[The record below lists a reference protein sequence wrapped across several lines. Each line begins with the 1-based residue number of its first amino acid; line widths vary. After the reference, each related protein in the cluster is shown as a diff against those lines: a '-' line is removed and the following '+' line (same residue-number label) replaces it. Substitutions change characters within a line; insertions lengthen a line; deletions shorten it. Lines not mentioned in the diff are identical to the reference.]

1 MDGVDGVDGVD
12 GGLLQGTLRLEDVTD
27 EESIVAT
34 ALIAYG
40 VPDAA
45 GHYRLE
51 GVPAGEYTLALKA
64 TDADHVPH
72 YAFSPVSVRDGE
84 MQTADIDAR

>member
-1 MDGVDGVDGVD
+1 MDGVDGVD
-12 GGLLQGTLRLEDVTD
+12 GGLLQGALRLEDVKD
-27 EESIVAT
+27 EEFIVAT
-34 ALIAYG
+34 ALVAYG
-40 VPDAA
+40 VPDAT

-64 TDADHVPH
+64 TDADNEPH
-72 YAFSPVSVRDGE
+72 YAFSPVRVREGE